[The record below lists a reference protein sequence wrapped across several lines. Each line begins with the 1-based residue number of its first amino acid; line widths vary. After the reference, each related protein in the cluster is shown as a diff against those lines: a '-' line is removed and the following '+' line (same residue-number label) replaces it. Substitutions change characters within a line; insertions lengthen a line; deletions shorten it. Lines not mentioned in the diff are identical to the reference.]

1 MLCNCGVRACLPV
14 KIRNANSFPVSK
26 SKGKI
31 LTCDTNSPT
40 FQLLWGTLELPLK
53 GSLYST
59 WIDPLLI
66 FFWLWQVLHITA
78 QSSEHFHPFFNQS
91 VRNFFGFWFRHCLTM
106 EREEWGELN
115 KYPGNTDEETLLKE
129 IAKSFIYLNYWYD
142 CLSFPFSLP
151 GVQTKEPMTFICF

>member
-59 WIDPLLI
+59 WIPSIVHNPGPTAENTENDSSY
-66 FFWLWQVLHITA
+66 HI
-78 QSSEHFHPFFNQS
+78 
-91 VRNFFGFWFRHCLTM
+91 
-106 EREEWGELN
+106 
-115 KYPGNTDEETLLKE
+115 
-129 IAKSFIYLNYWYD
+129 
-142 CLSFPFSLP
+142 
-151 GVQTKEPMTFICF
+151 